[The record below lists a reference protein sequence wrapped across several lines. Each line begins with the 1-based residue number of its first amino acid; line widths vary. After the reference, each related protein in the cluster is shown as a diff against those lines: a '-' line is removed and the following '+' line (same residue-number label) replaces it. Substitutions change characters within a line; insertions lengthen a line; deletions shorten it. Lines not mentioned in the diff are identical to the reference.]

1 LAGAD
6 VALDAQSKSNAD
18 AISTNAT
25 NISSNDTDIS
35 TNATNISSNDTDI
48 SGLQTEVTA
57 SQTAAG
63 LNADGTYAQPSGTN
77 YLDATTTLAGAD
89 VALDAQSK
97 SNADAISTNATNI
110 AANDYFDQTGVKLA
124 AGTGET
130 WTELE
135 TAVGTFTTSASAG
148 TLTIAAGSITDSN
161 GAVDFGDENLSTTG
175 TLGAGATTL
184 GSTLDVTGA
193 GEFDSTLGADGN
205 LRVGTS
211 GSSKFTV
218 DAASGAITTSGD
230 LAMTNGTIVAGAL
243 QVSGATTLNTADV
256 STMSVST
263 TLTVP
268 TPSFGAAAANKSYV
282 DSHPA
287 TLPQAFSYVTD
298 GTYTSLGADLS
309 GTAVTITVTGANLAA
324 GTYKLHLD
332 GNEMTLTATVNSTS
346 EIEFDLTDTDV
357 SGMFDAGRVTT
368 TGLFA
373 TQLSIDGIATGLTIF
388 VNL

>member
-1 LAGAD
+1 M
-6 VALDAQSKSNAD
+6 
-18 AISTNAT
+18 
-25 NISSNDTDIS
+25 
-35 TNATNISSNDTDI
+35 
-48 SGLQTEVTA
+48 
-57 SQTAAG
+57 
-63 LNADGTYAQPSGTN
+63 
-77 YLDATTTLAGAD
+77 
-89 VALDAQSK
+89 
-97 SNADAISTNATNI
+97 NADAISTNATNI

-175 TLGAGATTL
+175 TLSAGATTL

-193 GEFDSTLGADGN
+193 GEFDSSLGADGN

-218 DAASGAITTSGD
+218 DATTGAVSTSGD
-230 LAMTNGTIVAGAL
+230 IIALTGGITTGTMDVL
-243 QVSGATTLNTADV
+243 GATTMNSVTV
-256 STMSVST
+256 STMNVQGSMFVQT
-263 TLTVP
+263 P
-268 TPSFGAAAANKSYV
+268 TSSQHAATKNYV
-282 DSHPA
+282 DNHPA

-332 GNEMTLTATVNSTS
+332 GNEITLTATVNSTS

-373 TQLSIDGIATGLTIF
+373 TQLSIDGIATGLSIF